1 MVDYSTGQE
10 KTDSQSSIAAAIGEI
25 SNAPRELE
33 VLTAALLERNARDA
47 VVLDLR
53 GLSDAADFFVIASG
67 DSDTHVRAIAEN
79 VARHMKEAGFPSSG
93 TEGTRLARWIL
104 IDYINVVAHVFLPPV
119 REFYKLETLW
129 GDAPSTTLE

>member
-1 MVDYSTGQE
+1 MFDYTSGPE
-10 KTDSQSSIAAAIGEI
+10 KTASQPTSPPIAGEI
-25 SNAPRELE
+25 SDPPRELE
-33 VLTAALLERNARDA
+33 LLTAAMLERNARDA

-79 VARHMKEAGFPSSG
+79 VTRRMKEAGFAASG
-93 TEGTRLARWIL
+93 VEGSRLARWIL
-104 IDYINVVAHVFLPPV
+104 IDYISVVAHVFLPPV

-129 GDAPSTTLE
+129 GDAPSTRLE

>member
-1 MVDYSTGQE
+1 MADYP
-10 KTDSQSSIAAAIGEI
+10 AAAEEAG
-25 SNAPRELE
+25 SQPLDAPAAGSVPEAPPELE
-33 VLTAALLERNARDA
+33 ALAGALLERNARDA

-79 VARHMKEAGFPSSG
+79 VVGRMKEAGYQAAG
-93 TEGTRLARWIL
+93 VEGARLARWIL
-104 IDYINVVAHVFLPPV
+104 IDYISVVAHVFLPPV

>member
-10 KTDSQSSIAAAIGEI
+10 RTTSQPTSAPAATGI
-25 SNAPRELE
+25 SNAPCELE
-33 VLTAALLERNARDA
+33 LLTAALMERNARDA

-79 VARHMKEAGFPSSG
+79 VTRCMKEAGLAASG
-93 TEGTRLARWIL
+93 VEGARLARWIL

>member
-1 MVDYSTGQE
+1 MTTRVT
-10 KTDSQSSIAAAIGEI
+10 TAPGEI
-25 SNAPRELE
+25 ANAPPELE
-33 VLTAALLERNARDA
+33 LLTAALLERNARDA

-53 GLSDAADFFVIASG
+53 GISDAADFFVIASG

-79 VARHMKEAGFPSSG
+79 VVQHMKAAGYAAAG
-93 TEGTRLARWIL
+93 LEGTRLARWIL
-104 IDYINVVAHVFLPPV
+104 IDYIDVVAHVFLPPV

>member
-1 MVDYSTGQE
+1 MAEHSTGRE
-10 KTDSQSSIAAAIGEI
+10 KTDSQPLSVPVTGEI
-25 SNAPRELE
+25 SDAPRELE
-33 VLTAALLERNARDA
+33 LLTAALLERNARDA

-53 GLSDAADFFVIASG
+53 GISDATDFFVIASG

-79 VARHMKEAGFPSSG
+79 VVRHMKEAGIASAG
-93 TEGTRLARWIL
+93 VEGLRLARWIL

-129 GDAPSTTLE
+129 GDAPSTRFE